1 MRYYTAITL
10 ENLSQVPAA
19 FKAEHSDKMDDLN
32 NAQADIS
39 EARAEIAEDTRGGII
54 GAEGR
59 GHHYQTI
66 RFAKTEIELVL
77 RELNVAWRASAY

>member
-19 FKAEHSDKMDDLN
+19 FKAEHSDKLEELNYALADIQEAREEIALN
-32 NAQADIS
+32 NRD
-39 EARAEIAEDTRGGII
+39 GII

-66 RFAKTEIELVL
+66 RFAKQEIELVL
-77 RELNVAWRASAY
+77 RELNAAWKVSNY